1 MIEEPQMTTESSWIE
16 ISTHDG
22 QMGVHVTL
30 PPVGTGPGI
39 VLLQE
44 IFGVNHHIRG
54 VAQLYALAGYV
65 VYAPDIF
72 WRHQPRLDLSYSKTE
87 YEEAL
92 SIWRDTDV
100 DVVVEDVKAT
110 AKALRTAKE
119 LDGPLSAVG
128 FCYGARLGYLA
139 STSGCFDAIVAYYG
153 GSIHER
159 LDIADQI
166 KGSLLFHYAEHD
178 EQIPQSA
185 VNDIAATFA
194 ARPATQLFVYP
205 DTQHGFNCWGR
216 EMFNQAAAALAL
228 GRTLSFLSEA
238 RQG

>member
-1 MIEEPQMTTESSWIE
+1 MTMEANWIE
-16 ISTHDG
+16 IPTRDG

-30 PPVGTGPGI
+30 PPTGNGPGV

-54 VAQLYALAGYV
+54 VARLYALAGYV

-72 WRHQPRLDLSYSKTE
+72 WRHRPRLDLGYSKPE

-92 SIWRDTDV
+92 SIWRDTAV
-100 DVVVEDVKAT
+100 DVVVEDVKAA
-110 AKALRTAKE
+110 AKALKAAKE
-119 LDGPLSAVG
+119 LDGPVSAVG
-128 FCYGARLGYLA
+128 YCYGARLGYLA
-139 STSGCFDAIVAYYG
+139 SASGCFDATVAYYG
-153 GSIHER
+153 GSIHEH

-178 EQIPQSA
+178 AQIPRSA
-185 VNDIAATFA
+185 IDDIAATFA

-205 DTQHGFNCWGR
+205 GTEHGFNCWGR
-216 EMFNQAAAALAL
+216 EMFNQEAAALAL
-228 GRTLSFLSEA
+228 GRTLTFLSEA
-238 RQG
+238 GRG